1 MWKYVGERFYL
12 VVRGIFLNRKNYL
25 KTLSILSLLLHL
37 IRIFVF
43 SHFPTVIDWS
53 EITLGNSR
61 NNRWGIS
68 LIINRYPTIES
79 PIAKI
84 TKPNRSPLY
93 KHKMKI
99 QELTTTPP
107 SIFEWIIQIIQ
118 SLTFYQDPHQTINFK
133 SYK

>member
-1 MWKYVGERFYL
+1 MWKYVGERYYL
-12 VVRGIFLNRKNYL
+12 FVSGVFLNRKNYP

-37 IRIFVF
+37 IRTFVF
-43 SHFPTVIDWS
+43 SHFPTVLDWS
-53 EITLGNSR
+53 GITLDNSR
-61 NNRWGIS
+61 NNRWGNS

-107 SIFEWIIQIIQ
+107 SLFEWIIQIINI
-118 SLTFYQDPHQTINFK
+118 LWNLYRLK
-133 SYK
+133 SVSRI